1 MAQLLIILMLT
12 GINFEIIVTPNF
24 NYLLS
29 FYLDLLGLYCS
40 YNSLPSPV
48 PTELICCAKF
58 QVSGRLINVKG
69 SMNLSNLVLLIKS
82 GSIPPPPP
90 SPLKNLVLKCFGKLL
105 KSFSAKVNWPFHLY
119 LMVLRCCLLHMLRQ
133 ICFLN
138 CLTHSLLAFP
148 SRKFL
153 SKLIILLFLSL
164 KLAPS

>member
-1 MAQLLIILMLT
+1 MLT

-58 QVSGRLINVKG
+58 QVSGRLIDVKG

-82 GSIPPPPP
+82 EVYPPLP

-119 LMVLRCCLLHMLRQ
+119 LMVLRCCLLHMLWQ

-138 CLTHSLLAFP
+138 CLTHFLPAFP